1 MEYVNSMYKIYLS
14 DLGDYVRLLKNEII
28 IGNINN
34 IKDPI
39 HKEQLNYCQDRVDKI
54 KYKIQ
59 NLDVRYR
66 HEIRLY
72 SYFYKHG
79 YLSAKEKHIAE
90 NYLAKYKDNVFKYEK
105 DFKCFDY
112 KIDNKKFII
121 EERMKEMEE
130 DFNENLE

>member
-1 MEYVNSMYKIYLS
+1 ME
-14 DLGDYVRLLKNEII
+14 LGNLVRPLKNEII
-28 IGNINN
+28 LGNIDK
-34 IKDPI
+34 IKDHI
-39 HKEQLNYCQDRVDKI
+39 YIKQLNDFQDRIDKI
-54 KYKIQ
+54 KYELQ
-59 NLDVRYR
+59 YLDVRYK

-79 YLSAKEKHIAE
+79 YLSAKEKPIAE

-105 DFKCFDY
+105 DFKYFDY
-112 KIDNKKFII
+112 QIDNKKFII